1 MIQLKELP
9 HKVHSNIH
17 FLIALIKVN
26 LLTGII
32 EENKKN
38 IVFDK
43 FLCFNFCII
52 SF

>member
-1 MIQLKELP
+1 MIPLKELP
-9 HKVHSNIH
+9 QKVLLNIH
-17 FLIALIKVN
+17 FLIVLIKVN
-26 LLTGII
+26 SLTGII

-43 FLCFNFCII
+43 FLCFNFYD